1 MWWKMKDF
9 KIQEMQIELILQRQD
24 KNLGLKWEDEKFKL
38 LSTMLTYVK
47 QSLPIFSAIPL
58 PPLFF
63 NSSWL

>member
-1 MWWKMKDF
+1 MKDF

-24 KNLGLKWEDEKFKL
+24 KNLGLKWDDEKFKL

-47 QSLPIFSAIPL
+47 QSLPIISAIPL